1 MLSQSDIDQLEGYLC
16 KASLNDLPNVLMK
29 VLPLLF
35 AELRTMQRALD
46 NQAEDFFRGIPGH
59 DGRGRVAVGGTGVGG
74 AVFSGSQEAAAA
86 PQAARTAE
94 SVHAVH
100 PVSPQRKDASGP
112 AGPNGEDQVRA
123 VPMVGAGVGPA
134 VGGEVRTEE
143 GHRPATGSQP
153 DVAVKKRRGRPS
165 KKSAVLDA
173 VLGIEPIKHGGE

>member
-29 VLPLLF
+29 VLPLIF

-46 NQAEDFFRGIPGH
+46 TQAEDFFSGIQRH

-74 AVFSGSQEAAAA
+74 AVFGGSEESAAA

-100 PVSPQRKDASGP
+100 PVGSQRKDASGP
-112 AGPNGEDQVRA
+112 AGLSGEDQVRA
-123 VPMVGAGVGPA
+123 VPVVREGVGSA

-143 GHRPATGSQP
+143 GHGPATGSQP
-153 DVAVKKRRGRPS
+153 NASVRKRRGRPP
-165 KKSAVLDA
+165 KKSVVLDG
-173 VLGIEPIKHGGE
+173 VLGIEPHGGE